1 VGDPRIYQVLLGD
14 ESDARPGL
22 AVARQL
28 RAAGGKPP
36 AAISVWASL
45 APSTVVAVAALL
57 PHEIVSADIA
67 LEPSAFGDL
76 AEALR
81 EEPRVHN
88 WHLSQRGSA
97 FGSPIGVGT
106 PHPAVHDGSSSV
118 VSFDFGG
125 DPVPEAIENG
135 RFRRWLDGLAGVGL
149 LPAMVSAARLMDTFA
164 ATFPPRKAYRRPHEA
179 TGQRPHEATGQR
191 PHEATG
197 QRPHE
202 ATGQPPHEA
211 PGPRGR
217 ETTGPSLQRE
227 PFREGGVQV
236 SARGWR
242 TMRGDRDQY
251 WPGACQIAIPADPA
265 TALDRAAPLFKP
277 GGPVEFHG
285 YYRSAILGKAG
296 LASRLAAVGSATFVL
311 HTSDSDGTTI
321 DEATVDEL
329 LAVTGDDLVCVDWR
343 CDWPDA
349 VPGHNGVQLTVN
361 GVGNLHEDDPE
372 HVPGAMTLYLTV
384 HPRGA
389 RGVDNFAD
397 RLAGLAGIR
406 LTASR

>member
-1 VGDPRIYQVLLGD
+1 MLAGD
-14 ESDARPGL
+14 ETDEADARRGL
-22 AVARQL
+22 AAARQL
-28 RAAGGKPP
+28 LAACGKPP

-45 APSTVVAVAALL
+45 TPSTVAAVAALL

-76 AEALR
+76 AEVLR
-81 EEPRVHN
+81 DELRVHD
-88 WHLSQRGSA
+88 WYLSQRGSA
-97 FGSPIGVGT
+97 FGSAIGVGT
-106 PHPAVHDGSSSV
+106 PHPAAHDGSSAV

-135 RFRRWLDGLAGVGL
+135 RFGRWLDGLAGVGL
-149 LPAMVSAARLMDTFA
+149 LPAALSPARLMNTFA
-164 ATFPPRKAYRRPHEA
+164 VTFPPRPSSDPHEA
-179 TGQRPHEATGQR
+179 RGQR
-191 PHEATG
+191 
-197 QRPHE
+197 
-202 ATGQPPHEA
+202 A
-211 PGPRGR
+211 P
-217 ETTGPSLQRE
+217 SH
-227 PFREGGVQV
+227 EGGAGAVGGVRV

-251 WPGACQIAIPADPA
+251 WPGACVVAVPVDPA

-285 YYRSAILGKAG
+285 YYKSAILGKAG
-296 LASRLAAVGSATFVL
+296 LAARLAAVGYATFVL
-311 HTSDSDGTTI
+311 HTSDSDGTSI
-321 DEATVDEL
+321 DEATVDAL

-361 GVGNLHEDDPE
+361 GAGNLHEDDPE
-372 HVPGAMTLYLTV
+372 HVPGAMALYLTV

-389 RGVDNFAD
+389 RDVDNFAS
-397 RLAGLAGIR
+397 RLAARAGVR
-406 LTASR
+406 LSPSR

>member
-1 VGDPRIYQVLLGD
+1 MGDPRIYQLLLGD
-14 ESDARPGL
+14 ETDARRGL
-22 AVARQL
+22 TVARQL
-28 RAAGGKPP
+28 LAAGGELP

-81 EEPRVHN
+81 DEPRVHN
-88 WHLSQRGSA
+88 WHVSQRGSA
-97 FGSPIGVGT
+97 FGSAIGVGT
-106 PHPAVHDGSSSV
+106 PHPAAHDGSSSV
-118 VSFDFGG
+118 LSFDFGG

-135 RFRRWLDGLAGVGL
+135 RFGRWLDGLAGVGL
-149 LPAMVSAARLMDTFA
+149 LPAPVSAGRLMRTFA
-164 ATFPPRKAYRRPHEA
+164 ATFPSRKSYRPPEIV
-179 TGQRPHEATGQR
+179 P
-191 PHEATG
+191 
-197 QRPHE
+197 
-202 ATGQPPHEA
+202 GQPWHEP
-211 PGPRGR
+211 PGPRA
-217 ETTGPSLQRE
+217 
-227 PFREGGVQV
+227 PFREDGVQV

-242 TMRGDRDQY
+242 TMRGDRDRY
-251 WPGACQIAIPADPA
+251 WPGACQIAVPADPA

-285 YYRSAILGKAG
+285 YYRSVILGRAG
-296 LASRLAAVGSATFVL
+296 LALRLAAVGSATFVL
-311 HTSDSDGTTI
+311 HTSDSDGTSI
-321 DEATVDEL
+321 DEATVDAL
-329 LAVTGDDLVCVDWR
+329 LAVTRDDLVCVDWR

-372 HVPGAMTLYLTV
+372 HVPGAMALYLTV

-389 RGVDNFAD
+389 RGVDNFAS

-406 LTASR
+406 LSRSR

>member
-1 VGDPRIYQVLLGD
+1 MPGHGCELLAADAGFAAGYHDGVGDPRIYQVLVAD
-14 ESDARPGL
+14 ETAARAGL
-22 AVARQL
+22 AAARRL
-28 RAAGGKPP
+28 LAACGKPP

-45 APSTVVAVAALL
+45 APSAVAGVAGLL

-81 EEPRVHN
+81 DEPRVHN

-97 FGSPIGVGT
+97 FGSAIGVGT
-106 PHPAVHDGSSSV
+106 PHPSAHDGSTSM

-125 DPVPEAIENG
+125 DPVPEAIDNG
-135 RFRRWLDGLAGVGL
+135 RFRRWLDGLLSVGL
-149 LPAMVSAARLMDTFA
+149 LPSTVGAARLMETFA
-164 ATFPPRKAYRRPHEA
+164 ATFPSRSALPWPAPPRPALSRP
-179 TGQRPHEATGQR
+179 
-191 PHEATG
+191 
-197 QRPHE
+197 
-202 ATGQPPHEA
+202 
-211 PGPRGR
+211 PGPG
-217 ETTGPSLQRE
+217 

-242 TMRGDRDQY
+242 TMRGDRDQH
-251 WPGACQIAIPADPA
+251 WPGACQIAIPVDPA

-285 YYRSAILGKAG
+285 YYRSAVLGKAD
-296 LASRLAAVGSATFVL
+296 LAARLAAVGSATFVL
-311 HTSDSDGTTI
+311 HTSDSDGTSL
-321 DEATVDEL
+321 DEATVDAL

-361 GVGNLHEDDPE
+361 GVGNLHEGDPE
-372 HVPGAMTLYLTV
+372 YVRGATALYLTV
-384 HPRGA
+384 HPRVA
-389 RGVDNFAD
+389 RDVDNFAA
-397 RLAGLAGIR
+397 RLAGRAGAR
-406 LTASR
+406 LSRSR

>member
-1 VGDPRIYQVLLGD
+1 MVGDPRIYQVLAGD
-14 ESDARPGL
+14 QTDARSGL
-22 AVARQL
+22 AAARRL
-28 RAAGGKPP
+28 LAACGKPP
-36 AAISVWASL
+36 AAITVWASL
-45 APSTVVAVAALL
+45 APSSVIAVAGLL
-57 PHEIVSADIA
+57 PSEIVSADIA

-81 EEPRVHN
+81 DEPRVHN
-88 WHLSQRGSA
+88 WYLSQRGSA
-97 FGSPIGVGT
+97 FGSAIGVGT
-106 PHPAVHDGSSSV
+106 PHPSAHDGSTSM

-135 RFRRWLDGLAGVGL
+135 RFRRWLDGLLSVGL
-149 LPAMVSAARLMDTFA
+149 LPSTVGAVRLMQTFA
-164 ATFPPRKAYRRPHEA
+164 VTFPPRPALSRPA
-179 TGQRPHEATGQR
+179 G
-191 PHEATG
+191 
-197 QRPHE
+197 
-202 ATGQPPHEA
+202 
-211 PGPRGR
+211 PG
-217 ETTGPSLQRE
+217 TFGPGIFGPG

-242 TMRGDRDQY
+242 TMRGDRDRH
-251 WPGACQIAIPADPA
+251 WPGACQIAVPVDPA

-285 YYRSAILGKAG
+285 YYRSAVLGKAD
-296 LASRLAAVGSATFVL
+296 LAARLAAVGSATFVL
-311 HTSDSDGTTI
+311 HTSDIDGTSI
-321 DEATVDEL
+321 DEATVDAL

-372 HVPGAMTLYLTV
+372 YLRGATALYLTV

-389 RGVDNFAD
+389 RDVDNFAA
-397 RLAGLAGIR
+397 RLAGRAGAR
-406 LTASR
+406 LGHSR

>member
-1 VGDPRIYQVLLGD
+1 VNVHGRGCELLAAAKVRSQEREAVFAADGYHYGVGDPQIYQVLPGD
-14 ESDARPGL
+14 EPDARPGL
-22 AVARQL
+22 ALARQL
-28 RAAGGKPP
+28 LAAGGQPP

-57 PHEIVSADIA
+57 PHEIVSADIS

-97 FGSPIGVGT
+97 FGSAFGVGT
-106 PHPAVHDGSSSV
+106 PHPAAHDGSSSV

-135 RFRRWLDGLAGVGL
+135 RFQHWLDGLAGAGL
-149 LPAMVSAARLMDTFA
+149 LPATVSVARLMDAFA
-164 ATFPPRKAYRRPHEA
+164 ATFPPRKTFRSPQE
-179 TGQRPHEATGQR
+179 T
-191 PHEATG
+191 
-197 QRPHE
+197 
-202 ATGQPPHEA
+202 TGQPSHET
-211 PGPRGR
+211 PG
-217 ETTGPSLQRE
+217 QRE

-311 HTSDSDGTTI
+311 HTSDSDGTSI
-321 DEATVDEL
+321 DEAAVDEL

-389 RGVDNFAD
+389 RGVDNFAS
-397 RLAGLAGIR
+397 RLASLAGIR
-406 LTASR
+406 LSRSR